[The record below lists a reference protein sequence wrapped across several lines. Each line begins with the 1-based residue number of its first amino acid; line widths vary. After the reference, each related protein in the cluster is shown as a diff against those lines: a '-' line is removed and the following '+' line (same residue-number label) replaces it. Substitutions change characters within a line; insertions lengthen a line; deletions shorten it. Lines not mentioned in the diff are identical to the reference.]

1 MSETA
6 RARQF
11 LIGLTGCAYIVV
23 PVLAWVVGL
32 SVDLRGFAEVILAAM
47 VFLLVFAPLCHWRRI
62 PSLKCIVECAGIGL
76 LITAPLIVSAY
87 TAFALDLPLQDQQL
101 LELDRRLGIDW
112 VSLIAF
118 IDSTAL
124 LAKSLTFAYHTFHHQ
139 LFFLPIVLSICGHR
153 ARAYQLV
160 GIYGLICIIACI
172 VTIWYPA
179 LGTYTDFALD
189 PKDLKNIN
197 GMLGVEY
204 VPQILAVRDD
214 PNFVLRLEQ
223 VSGIISFPSVHA
235 AVAVLCSWAVWP
247 IRWIRF
253 PLILW
258 NTLMMLSAITE
269 GGHYI
274 VDIIAGIGVAGF
286 SIAVVLNHS
295 RNGRLQ
301 LFHRGPFDGAK
312 HI

>member
-139 LFFLPIVLSICGHR
+139 LFSANSAKHLRPPRSCVSARRDLRTYLRHPLASSPSGILRSEPTPILLSI
-153 ARAYQLV
+153 
-160 GIYGLICIIACI
+160 
-172 VTIWYPA
+172 
-179 LGTYTDFALD
+179 
-189 PKDLKNIN
+189 LKI
-197 GMLGVEY
+197 
-204 VPQILAVRDD
+204 
-214 PNFVLRLEQ
+214 
-223 VSGIISFPSVHA
+223 
-235 AVAVLCSWAVWP
+235 
-247 IRWIRF
+247 
-253 PLILW
+253 
-258 NTLMMLSAITE
+258 
-269 GGHYI
+269 
-274 VDIIAGIGVAGF
+274 
-286 SIAVVLNHS
+286 
-295 RNGRLQ
+295 
-301 LFHRGPFDGAK
+301 
-312 HI
+312 

>member
-1 MSETA
+1 
-6 RARQF
+6 
-11 LIGLTGCAYIVV
+11 
-23 PVLAWVVGL
+23 
-32 SVDLRGFAEVILAAM
+32 
-47 VFLLVFAPLCHWRRI
+47 
-62 PSLKCIVECAGIGL
+62 
-76 LITAPLIVSAY
+76 
-87 TAFALDLPLQDQQL
+87 
-101 LELDRRLGIDW
+101 
-112 VSLIAF
+112 
-118 IDSTAL
+118 
-124 LAKSLTFAYHTFHHQ
+124 
-139 LFFLPIVLSICGHR
+139 
-153 ARAYQLV
+153 
-160 GIYGLICIIACI
+160 
-172 VTIWYPA
+172 
-179 LGTYTDFALD
+179 
-189 PKDLKNIN
+189 
-197 GMLGVEY
+197 MLGVEY

-235 AVAVLCSWAVWP
+235 AVAVLCSWAAWP